1 MGFSYDFVELFTG
14 HFLGLS
20 AEAKVELV
28 AALSEPERANFVAW
42 SAKCESVHNANKHK
56 LNGVVNL
63 KF

>member
-1 MGFSYDFVELFTG
+1 LFTG
-14 HFLGLS
+14 HYLGLS